1 MTNTLIIGYGNT
13 LRRDDGAGIAAAAAI
28 ARKFPEARVLTA
40 HGLYPE
46 LAEDIARCD
55 LAVFIDASVA
65 SSKVCVTQL
74 TPSGGPGEGHALTP
88 AGLLAL
94 SSGAYGHVP
103 EEALLV
109 EIPAFECGFGETMSG
124 GTLRMIDCC
133 VQLVSELLRGETTPE
148 ILMYLAPSPA
158 HD

>member
-1 MTNTLIIGYGNT
+1 VTPALVIGYGNT
-13 LRRDDGAGIAAAAAI
+13 LRRDDGAGIAAATAI
-28 ARKFPEARVLTA
+28 ARTFPEARVLTA

-55 LAVFIDASVA
+55 LAVFIDASVI

-74 TPSGGPGEGHALTP
+74 TPSDAPGECHALTP

-94 SSGAYGHVP
+94 AAEAYGHLPGV
-103 EEALLV
+103 ALLV
-109 EIPAFECGFGETMSG
+109 EIPAFECGFGEAMSG

-133 VQLVSELLRGETTPE
+133 IQLVTELLRGETTPE

-158 HD
+158 AD